1 VGGTKGRGNGTT
13 GGRIVTAL
21 VVAVF
26 IVVYLGMLLGNI
38 PGLALDRTG
47 VAVVGAIVLVVG
59 GVLTPRQ
66 AWATVDVGTVA
77 LLFGLMLVSAQLR
90 LGGFYTAVT
99 RKLGG
104 EGLGPLGL
112 LALLVAVAGLLS
124 ALLSNDIVCLAM
136 APVVLEVAHR
146 RRLNPVPFLL
156 ALAFAANTGS
166 AATLIGNPQNILI
179 GERMGLGFARYLVD
193 GGVPA
198 LLGLILVWAAVAVAW
213 RGRLLRN
220 PSTWKPVT
228 GPLPGLSVW
237 HTSKGL
243 LVLAVVV
250 LLFLAGGPDRSVVA
264 LGAGA
269 VLLANREITSRRLL
283 QLVDWNL
290 LLLFFG
296 LFVVTETL
304 TQTGLAVRGLT
315 MVESWGVPLSSA
327 VGLTAVTLVGSN
339 LFSNVPAVMLLLPA
353 LRGPESAVILA
364 LVSTFAGNLLL
375 IGSIANMIVASVA
388 SGSGISIGW
397 RDHARVGVPLTLAL
411 CALALAWLHLLGTV

>member
-1 VGGTKGRGNGTT
+1 
-13 GGRIVTAL
+13 
-21 VVAVF
+21 
-26 IVVYLGMLLGNI
+26 
-38 PGLALDRTG
+38 
-47 VAVVGAIVLVVG
+47 
-59 GVLTPRQ
+59 
-66 AWATVDVGTVA
+66 
-77 LLFGLMLVSAQLR
+77 
-90 LGGFYTAVT
+90 
-99 RKLGG
+99 
-104 EGLGPLGL
+104 
-112 LALLVAVAGLLS
+112 
-124 ALLSNDIVCLAM
+124 
-136 APVVLEVAHR
+136 
-146 RRLNPVPFLL
+146 
-156 ALAFAANTGS
+156 
-166 AATLIGNPQNILI
+166 
-179 GERMGLGFARYLVD
+179 
-193 GGVPA
+193 
-198 LLGLILVWAAVAVAW
+198 
-213 RGRLLRN
+213 
-220 PSTWKPVT
+220 
-228 GPLPGLSVW
+228 
-237 HTSKGL
+237 
-243 LVLAVVV
+243 VVV

>member
-1 VGGTKGRGNGTT
+1 
-13 GGRIVTAL
+13 VTAL
-21 VVAVF
+21 VVGVF
-26 IVVYLGMLLGNI
+26 VVVYLGMLLGSI

-47 VAVVGAIVLVVG
+47 MAVVGAIVLVVG
-59 GVLTPRQ
+59 GVVTPAG
-66 AWATVDVGTVA
+66 AWSAVDVGTMA

-99 RKLGG
+99 RRLGG
-104 EGLGPLGL
+104 EALGPAGLLGL
-112 LALLVAVAGLLS
+112 LVAAAGLLS

-146 RRLNPVPFLL
+146 RRLEPVPYLL

-166 AATLIGNPQNILI
+166 AATLIGNPQNILV
-179 GERMGLGFARYLVD
+179 GERMELDFARYLLD

-198 LLGLILVWAAVAVAW
+198 LVGLALVWGAVWLAW
-213 RGRLLRN
+213 RGRLERD
-220 PSTWKPVT
+220 PSTWRPAT
-228 GPLPGLSVW
+228 GPLPELDRW
-237 HTSKGL
+237 HTGKGL
-243 LVLAVVV
+243 VVLAAIVV
-250 LLFLAGGPDRSVVA
+250 LFLAGRPDRAVVA

-269 VLLANREITSRRLL
+269 LLLVNREITSRRLL

-304 TQTGLAVRGLT
+304 TGTGLAARGLAA
-315 MVESWGVPLSSA
+315 VEAWGVPLGSPLGLA
-327 VGLTAVTLVGSN
+327 VVTLAGSN

-353 LRGPESAVILA
+353 IHASGQAVLLA

-375 IGSIANMIVASVA
+375 VGSIANMIVASA
-388 SGSGISIGW
+388 AAGSGIAIGW
-397 RDHARVGVPLTLAL
+397 REHARIGVPLTAALCLLAL
-411 CALALAWLHLLGTV
+411 GWLWILGTV

>member
-1 VGGTKGRGNGTT
+1 
-13 GGRIVTAL
+13 
-21 VVAVF
+21 
-26 IVVYLGMLLGNI
+26 
-38 PGLALDRTG
+38 
-47 VAVVGAIVLVVG
+47 
-59 GVLTPRQ
+59 
-66 AWATVDVGTVA
+66 
-77 LLFGLMLVSAQLR
+77 
-90 LGGFYTAVT
+90 
-99 RKLGG
+99 
-104 EGLGPLGL
+104 
-112 LALLVAVAGLLS
+112 LS

-146 RRLNPVPFLL
+146 RGLEPVPYLL

-179 GERMGLGFARYLVD
+179 GERMQLDFARYLLD

-198 LLGLILVWAAVAVAW
+198 VLGLVLVWGAVALGW
-213 RGRLLRN
+213 RGRLLRD
-220 PSTWKPVT
+220 PASWRPVT
-228 GPLPGLSVW
+228 GPLPELNRW
-237 HTSKGL
+237 HTAKGL

-250 LLFLAGGPDRSVVA
+250 VLFVSGRPDRAVVA

-304 TQTGLAVRGLT
+304 TRTGLAARGLAI
-315 MVESWGVPLSSA
+315 VQSSGVPLSSA
-327 VGLTAVTLVGSN
+327 VGLSVVTLVGSN

-353 LRGPESAVILA
+353 IHGPASAVILA

-388 SGSGISIGW
+388 SGSGIAIGW
-397 RDHARVGVPLTLAL
+397 RDHARIGIPLTLAL
-411 CALALAWLHLLGTV
+411 CVLALAWLALVAAV

>member
-1 VGGTKGRGNGTT
+1 MTV
-13 GGRIVTAL
+13 L

-26 IVVYLGMLLGNI
+26 AVVYLGMLLGNI

-47 VAVVGAIVLVVG
+47 IAVVGAIVLVVG
-59 GVLTPRQ
+59 GVLTPGQ
-66 AWATVDVGTVA
+66 AWATVDVGTIA

-99 RKLGG
+99 RRLGG
-104 EGLGPLGL
+104 ESLGPLGL
-112 LALLVAVAGLLS
+112 LALLVIAAGLLS

-136 APVVLEVAHR
+136 APVVLEVSHR
-146 RRLNPVPFLL
+146 RGLDPVPYLL

-179 GERMGLGFARYLVD
+179 GERMHLDFARYLLD

-198 LLGLILVWAAVAVAW
+198 MLGLLLVWGAVALGW
-213 RGRLLRN
+213 KDRLHRD
-220 PSTWKPVT
+220 PSSWKPVT
-228 GPLPGLSVW
+228 GPLPELDRW
-237 HTSKGL
+237 HTTKGL
-243 LVLAVVV
+243 LVLAAVVI
-250 LLFLAGGPDRSVVA
+250 LFLAGRPERAVVA

-269 VLLANREITSRRLL
+269 ILLVNREITSRRLL

-304 TQTGLAVRGLT
+304 TQTGLAARGLEALR
-315 MVESWGVPLSSA
+315 VWGVPLTSTT
-327 VGLTAVTLVGSN
+327 GLAATTLAASN

-353 LRGPESAVILA
+353 IHGPSSAVLLA
-364 LVSTFAGNLLL
+364 LISTFSGNLLL

-388 SGSGISIGW
+388 GSSGITIGW
-397 RDHARVGVPLTLAL
+397 REHARIGIPLTLVL
-411 CALALAWLHLLGTV
+411 CLLTLAWLGLVTS

>member
-1 VGGTKGRGNGTT
+1 
-13 GGRIVTAL
+13 VTVL

-26 IVVYLGMLLGNI
+26 VVVYLGMLLGNI

-59 GVLTPRQ
+59 GVLTPSQ
-66 AWATVDVGTVA
+66 AWATVDVGTIA

-104 EGLGPLGL
+104 EGFGPLGL
-112 LALLVAVAGLLS
+112 LALLVAAAGLLS

-136 APVVLEVAHR
+136 APVVLEVTHR
-146 RRLNPVPFLL
+146 RGLEPVPYLL

-179 GERMGLGFARYLVD
+179 GERMHLGFARYLLD

-198 LLGLILVWAAVAVAW
+198 LLGLILVWGAVALVW
-213 RGRLLRN
+213 KGRLLRD
-220 PSTWKPVT
+220 PSTWQPVT
-228 GPLPGLSVW
+228 GPLPELNPW
-237 HTSKGL
+237 HTGKGI

-250 LLFLAGGPDRSVVA
+250 VLFLLGRPDRAVVA

-304 TQTGLAVRGLT
+304 TQTGLAARGLAVVT
-315 MVESWGVPLSSA
+315 SWGVPLSSSL
-327 VGLTAVTLVGSN
+327 GLSVVTLVGSN

-353 LRGPESAVILA
+353 IHGTGSAVILA

-375 IGSIANMIVASVA
+375 VGSIANMIVASVA
-388 SGSGISIGW
+388 SGSGIAIGW
-397 RDHARVGVPLTLAL
+397 RDHARVGIPLTLAL
-411 CALALAWLHLLGTV
+411 CALALAWLHLLAGV

>member
-1 VGGTKGRGNGTT
+1 MTV
-13 GGRIVTAL
+13 L

-26 IVVYLGMLLGNI
+26 VVVYLGMLLGNI

-59 GVLTPRQ
+59 GVLTPTE
-66 AWATVDVGTVA
+66 AWATVDVGTIA

-99 RKLGG
+99 RRLGG
-104 EGLGPLGL
+104 ERLGPLGL
-112 LALLVAVAGLLS
+112 LALLVAAAGLLS

-146 RRLNPVPFLL
+146 RGLEPVPYLL

-179 GERMGLGFARYLVD
+179 GERMQLDFARYLLD

-198 LLGLILVWAAVAVAW
+198 VLGLVLVWGAVALGW
-213 RGRLLRN
+213 RGRLLRD
-220 PSTWKPVT
+220 PASWRPVT
-228 GPLPGLSVW
+228 GPLPELNRW
-237 HTSKGL
+237 HTAKGL

-250 LLFLAGGPDRSVVA
+250 VLFVSGRPDRAVVA

-304 TQTGLAVRGLT
+304 TRTGLAARGLAI
-315 MVESWGVPLSSA
+315 VQSSGVPLSSA
-327 VGLTAVTLVGSN
+327 VGLSVVTLVGSN

-353 LRGPESAVILA
+353 IHGPASAVILA

-388 SGSGISIGW
+388 SGSGIAIGW
-397 RDHARVGVPLTLAL
+397 RDHARIGIPLTLAL
-411 CALALAWLHLLGTV
+411 CVLALAWLALVAAV

>member
-1 VGGTKGRGNGTT
+1 M
-13 GGRIVTAL
+13 TAL
-21 VVAVF
+21 VVVVF
-26 IVVYLGMLLGNI
+26 VVVYLGMLLGNI

-47 VAVVGAIVLVVG
+47 VAVVGAIALVVG
-59 GVLTPRQ
+59 GVLAPEQ
-66 AWATVDVGTVA
+66 AWGAVDVGTMA

-99 RKLGG
+99 RRLGG

-112 LALLVAVAGLLS
+112 LALLVAAAGVLS

-136 APVVLEVAHR
+136 APVVLEVTHR
-146 RRLNPVPFLL
+146 RGLEPVPYLL

-179 GERMGLGFARYLVD
+179 GERLHLGFARYLLD

-198 LLGLILVWAAVAVAW
+198 VMGLALVWVAVAVVW
-213 RGRLLRN
+213 RGRLSRE
-220 PSTWKPVT
+220 PSTWRPVT
-228 GPLPGLSVW
+228 GPLPELNLW
-237 HTSKGL
+237 HTAKGL
-243 LVLAVVV
+243 VVLAVVV
-250 LLFLAGGPDRSVVA
+250 LLFLAGRPDRAVVA

-296 LFVVTETL
+296 LFVVTQTL
-304 TQTGLAVRGLT
+304 TQTGLAARGLLLL
-315 MVESWGVPLSSA
+315 ESWGIPLTSPL
-327 VGLTAVTLVGSN
+327 GLAGVTLVGSN
-339 LFSNVPAVMLLLPA
+339 LFSNVPAVMLLLPGI
-353 LRGPESAVILA
+353 RGPEGGVILA

-375 IGSIANMIVASVA
+375 VGSIANMIVASVA

-411 CALALAWLHLLGTV
+411 CAMALGWLHLLGAA